1 MMVMVGRSS
10 AAAKLHTERTSAR
23 VRMRDRN
30 FFMVF
35 LLIFSTCPVL
45 RFYIFSKAGAFEIT

>member
-10 AAAKLHTERTSAR
+10 AAAKLHTERISAR

-30 FFMVF
+30 FFMVI
-35 LLIFSTCPVL
+35 LLIFSTVRVL
-45 RFYIFSKAGAFEIT
+45 IFYIFKGWALK